1 MDKFLY
7 TSLQVYRIYESN
19 YSRKNVQAFVKYTWM
34 KIEFVH
40 KLKKF
45 NGVAK
50 LS

>member
-1 MDKFLY
+1 MNQTIPEKMFKLLCS
-7 TSLQVYRIYESN
+7 TLE
-19 YSRKNVQAFVKYTWM
+19 FVHKL